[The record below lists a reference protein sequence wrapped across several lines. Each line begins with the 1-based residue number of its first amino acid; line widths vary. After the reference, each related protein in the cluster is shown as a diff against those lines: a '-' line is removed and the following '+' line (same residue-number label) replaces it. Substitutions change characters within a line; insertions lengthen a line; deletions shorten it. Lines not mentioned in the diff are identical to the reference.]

1 VDNRRDVRKKKKRK
15 RDKEESERWDRE
27 GCRK

>member
-1 VDNRRDVRKKKKRK
+1 VDNTRDVRKKKKRK